1 MQFSRNNSHSDN
13 LENIMTHFKIDVT
26 IKLHVS
32 MLYCT
37 VPHDSFYPMLNLCF
51 SVYKF
56 TQ

>member
-1 MQFSRNNSHSDN
+1 MQFLRNNSHSDN
-13 LENIMTHFKIDVT
+13 LENRWTHLKIDVI

-32 MLYCT
+32 MLYCI
-37 VPHDSFYPMLNLCF
+37 VSHDSLNLCF